1 MNAPE
6 VVRRYAATLLDAAE
20 ETGVLDAVR
29 SDVQG
34 VLETIS
40 NSQELDEFL
49 NNPLISPE
57 VQDRTLAAVFDGKV
71 QVLTR
76 NFLSLIAQ
84 RRRASFLV
92 SVLSAFTEM
101 VEEREGILSAEV
113 VSAVELSDE
122 QQGRLAERLA
132 AYTGK
137 QIRLHARVDSTLR
150 GGLVARVGDTVFDGS
165 LNTHLE
171 RLRRRLVGA

>member
-29 SDVQG
+29 ADVQG

-40 NSQELDEFL
+40 NSQELDDFL

-57 VQDRTLAAVFDGKV
+57 VQDQTLVAVFDGKV

>member
-29 SDVQG
+29 ADVQG

-49 NNPLISPE
+49 INPLISPE
-57 VQDRTLAAVFDGKV
+57 VQDRTLVAVFDGKV

-84 RRRASFLV
+84 RSRASFLV

-122 QQGRLAERLA
+122 QQGRLADRLA
-132 AYTGK
+132 TYTGK

>member
-20 ETGVLDAVR
+20 ETNVLDIVR
-29 SDVQG
+29 KDVQG
-34 VLETIS
+34 LLETLS
-40 NSQELDEFL
+40 NSQELNEFL
-49 NNPLISPE
+49 SNPLIGPE
-57 VQDRTLAAVFDGKV
+57 VQDRTLVAVFGGKV

-84 RRRASFLV
+84 RRRANSLV
-92 SVLSAFTEM
+92 PILSAFTEM

-113 VSAVELSDE
+113 VSAVELDDE
-122 QQGRLAERLA
+122 QQRRLAERLA
-132 AYTGK
+132 LYTGK

>member
-6 VVRRYAATLLDAAE
+6 VVRRYAATLLEAAE

-29 SDVQG
+29 KDVQG
-34 VLETIS
+34 VLETLAG
-40 NSQELDEFL
+40 SQELADFL
-49 NNPLISPE
+49 ANPLLSAE
-57 VQDRTLAAVFDGKV
+57 VQDRTLVALFDGKV
-71 QVLTR
+71 QPLTR
-76 NFLSLIAQ
+76 NFLSLVAQ
-84 RRRASFLV
+84 RRRAGMLAAT
-92 SVLSAFTEM
+92 LSAFAEM
-101 VEEREGILSAEV
+101 VEEREGVLSAEV
-113 VSAVELSDE
+113 VSAVQLSEE

-137 QIRLHARVDSTLR
+137 QIRLHARVDSALR

-165 LNTHLE
+165 LNTPLE

>member
-1 MNAPE
+1 MNVPE
-6 VVRRYAATLLDAAE
+6 VVRRYATTLLDAAE
-20 ETGVLDAVR
+20 ETNVLDTVR
-29 SDVQG
+29 KDVQG
-34 VLETIS
+34 LLETLS
-40 NSQELDEFL
+40 NSQELNEFL
-49 NNPLISPE
+49 SNPLIDSE
-57 VQDRTLAAVFDGKV
+57 VQDRTLVAIFDGKV
-71 QVLTR
+71 QMLTR

-84 RRRASFLV
+84 RRRANSLV
-92 SVLSAFTEM
+92 PILSAFTEM

-113 VSAVELSDE
+113 VSAVELDDE
-122 QQGRLAERLA
+122 QLKRLSERLA
-132 AYTGK
+132 LYTGK

>member
-6 VVRRYAATLLDAAE
+6 VVRRYAVTLLDAAE

-29 SDVQG
+29 KDVQG
-34 VLETIS
+34 VLETMAS
-40 NSQELDEFL
+40 SQELVDFL
-49 NNPLISPE
+49 ANPLLSVE
-57 VQDRTLAAVFDGKV
+57 VQDRTLVAIFDGKV
-71 QVLTR
+71 QTLTR
-76 NFLSLIAQ
+76 NFLSLVAQ
-84 RRRASFLV
+84 RRRAGILV
-92 SVLSAFTEM
+92 AILSAFAEM
-101 VEEREGILSAEV
+101 VEEREGVVSAEV
-113 VSAVELSDE
+113 VSAVQLSEE

-137 QIRLHARVDSTLR
+137 QIRLHARVDAELR

>member
-20 ETGVLDAVR
+20 ETNVLDTVR
-29 SDVQG
+29 KDVQG
-34 VLETIS
+34 LLETLS
-40 NSQELDEFL
+40 NSQELNEFL
-49 NNPLISPE
+49 SNPLISPE
-57 VQDRTLAAVFDGKV
+57 VRDRALVAIFDGKV
-71 QVLTR
+71 QMLTR
-76 NFLSLIAQ
+76 NFLSLVAQ
-84 RRRASFLV
+84 RRRANSLV
-92 SVLSAFTEM
+92 PILSAFTEM
-101 VEEREGILSAEV
+101 VEEREGTLSAEV
-113 VSAVELSDE
+113 VSAVELDAE
-122 QQGRLAERLA
+122 QQKRLAERLA
-132 AYTGK
+132 VYTGK

>member
-132 AYTGK
+132 DYTGK

>member
-40 NSQELDEFL
+40 NSQELDGFL

>member
-20 ETGVLDAVR
+20 ETNVLDTVR
-29 SDVQG
+29 KDVQG
-34 VLETIS
+34 LLETLS
-40 NSQELDEFL
+40 NSQELNEFL
-49 NNPLISPE
+49 SNPLIGSE
-57 VQDRTLAAVFDGKV
+57 VQDRTLVAIFDGKV
-71 QVLTR
+71 QMLTR

-84 RRRASFLV
+84 RRRANSLV
-92 SVLSAFTEM
+92 PILSAFTEM

-113 VSAVELSDE
+113 VSAVELDDE
-122 QQGRLAERLA
+122 QLKRLSERLA
-132 AYTGK
+132 LYTGK
-137 QIRLHARVDSTLR
+137 QIRLYARVDSTLR

>member
-20 ETGVLDAVR
+20 ETDVLDTVCK
-29 SDVQG
+29 DVQG
-34 VLETIS
+34 LLETFS
-40 NSQELDEFL
+40 NSQELNDFL
-49 NNPLISPE
+49 SNPLVGPE
-57 VQDRTLAAVFDGKV
+57 VQGRTLVAIFDGKV
-71 QVLTR
+71 QMLTR

-84 RRRASFLV
+84 RRRANSLV
-92 SVLSAFTEM
+92 PILSAFTEM

-113 VSAVELSDE
+113 VSAVELDDE
-122 QQGRLAERLA
+122 QQKRLAERLA
-132 AYTGK
+132 VYTGK

-171 RLRRRLVGA
+171 RLRRRLAGA

>member
-20 ETGVLDAVR
+20 EKDVLDTVR
-29 SDVQG
+29 KDVQG
-34 VLETIS
+34 LLETLS
-40 NSQELDEFL
+40 NSQELNEFL
-49 NNPLISPE
+49 SNPLIGSE
-57 VQDRTLAAVFDGKV
+57 VQDRTLVAIFDGKV
-71 QVLTR
+71 QMLTR

-84 RRRASFLV
+84 RRRANSLV
-92 SVLSAFTEM
+92 PILSAFTEM

-113 VSAVELSDE
+113 VSAVELDDE
-122 QQGRLAERLA
+122 QRKRLAERLA
-132 AYTGK
+132 VYTGK

>member
-20 ETGVLDAVR
+20 ETGVLSAVR
-29 SDVQG
+29 KDVLG

-40 NSQELDEFL
+40 NSQELDDFL

-57 VQDRTLAAVFDGKV
+57 VQDQTLVAIFDGKV

-101 VEEREGILSAEV
+101 VEEREGIISAEV

-132 AYTGK
+132 VYTGK
-137 QIRLHARVDSTLR
+137 QIRLHARVDTTLR

>member
-122 QQGRLAERLA
+122 QQGRLTERLA

>member
-49 NNPLISPE
+49 INPLISPE
-57 VQDRTLAAVFDGKV
+57 VQDRTLVAVFDGKV

>member
-20 ETGVLDAVR
+20 ETGVLDTVR
-29 SDVQG
+29 ADVQG

-57 VQDRTLAAVFDGKV
+57 VQDRTLVAIFDGKV

-84 RRRASFLV
+84 RSRASFLV

-132 AYTGK
+132 AYTGM
-137 QIRLHARVDSTLR
+137 QVRLHARVDSTLR

>member
-20 ETGVLDAVR
+20 EKDVLDTVR
-29 SDVQG
+29 KDVQG
-34 VLETIS
+34 LLETLS
-40 NSQELDEFL
+40 NSQELNEFL
-49 NNPLISPE
+49 SNPLIGSE
-57 VQDRTLAAVFDGKV
+57 VQDRTLVAIFDGRV
-71 QVLTR
+71 QMLTR

-84 RRRASFLV
+84 RRRANSLV
-92 SVLSAFTEM
+92 PILSAFTEM

-113 VSAVELSDE
+113 VSAVELNSE
-122 QQGRLAERLA
+122 QQKRLAERLTV
-132 AYTGK
+132 YTGK
-137 QIRLHARVDSTLR
+137 QIRIHARVDSTLR

-165 LNTHLE
+165 LDTHLK

>member
-122 QQGRLAERLA
+122 QQGRLTERLA

-137 QIRLHARVDSTLR
+137 QIRLHARVDSKLR

>member
-40 NSQELDEFL
+40 NSQELDKFL

-101 VEEREGILSAEV
+101 VGEREGILSAEV

-122 QQGRLAERLA
+122 QQGRLTERLA

-171 RLRRRLVGA
+171 RLRRRLIGA